1 MAYAGQVIE
10 NPVTG
15 ERITFRQTAADT
27 DGELLAF
34 DLELSPDGA
43 VPGLHVHPSQ
53 EERFEIV
60 SGRMKFRKGMKKIEA
75 EAGDVVTVEPSRAH
89 KFANA
94 GDETAVVRDGPP
106 RGACRSRSTSRSS
119 AASTATKLSAPSR
132 PSGFSAPL
140 LPRSPSSRASA
151 ATAPATRRCAPRS
164 PEQRVARREPAVLR
178 GRRALRLPLEGG
190 SPAAPGGG
198 LA

>member
-53 EERFEIV
+53 EECFEIV

-94 GDETAVVRDGPP
+94 GDETAVVRVEVRPAGKMEELLETSVALAQEGRTTKSGMPKPLDFALFCREYRDEVVGAFPP
-106 RGACRSRSTSRSS
+106 VWVQR
-119 AASTATKLSAPSR
+119 ATL
-132 PSGFSAPL
+132 APL
-140 LPRSPSSRASA
+140 AFIASKRGYGA
-151 ATAPATRRCAPRS
+151 RYAPLR
-164 PEQRVARREPAVLR
+164 PAI
-178 GRRALRLPLEGG
+178 A
-190 SPAAPGGG
+190 
-198 LA
+198 